1 MKGSKSK
8 KTVAIV
14 SVLVIIAVGAVLAIY
29 FANSTSIEK
38 YIKKELVAHGIDG
51 YGKISE
57 SDVFDDDALLVVL
70 GSDYY
75 EWLYKNSYSDPLENT
90 IKINIDKK
98 SNLSNGDTVT
108 VRFRI
113 NYDRINSFDFN
124 KKLRGRKEIEKTYTV
139 SGLTEPKTV
148 DVFAAVAQVNDIA
161 GEMYLELHSS
171 YYKEYDGFAVMFENG
186 KIVLRDPRG
195 NYIAE
200 LRLAIQDSE
209 PDNNGK
215 VTVVIENSGNN
226 SWWGTNYTNIIDDK
240 YRYAEHGFILAETQ
254 KDFKV
259 IKWKTINNLS
269 EINGKSFDV
278 MKTHAIHEADM
289 ATSDSWKNITLE
301 NLFYYNDSGNPC
313 LLAIFEFT
321 RERYDGTT
329 EASFFAADLYGIST
343 YGDRV
348 DFVRFEYDEE
358 LDNYLEDL
366 KDIRSDSDFTEIKFK

>member
-14 SVLVIIAVGAVLAIY
+14 SLLVIIAVGAVLAIY

-38 YIKKELVAHGIDG
+38 YIAKDLVVHGIDG

-57 SDVFDDDALLVVL
+57 SDVFDDDTLLETL
-70 GSDYY
+70 GQDYY
-75 EWLYKNSYSDPLENT
+75 EWLCKNSYSDPLENT
-90 IKINIDKK
+90 IKINIDKE

-113 NYDRINSFDFN
+113 NYDRINSFNFN

-148 DVFAAVAQVNDIA
+148 DVFAAVKQVNDKA
-161 GEMYLELHSS
+161 GVLSVDLDTS
-171 YYKEYDGFAVMFENG
+171 YYKEDGGFAVMYENG
-186 KIVLRDPRG
+186 SLILRDPSG
-195 NYIAE
+195 NYIE
-200 LRLAIQDSE
+200 KLDLKVFGSRPSS
-209 PDNNGK
+209 NGK
-215 VTVVIENSGNN
+215 VTVAVNVLCNTEFGSG
-226 SWWGTNYTNIIDDK
+226 TIFIKDK
-240 YRYAEHGFILAETQ
+240 YRYAEYGFILAETQ

-259 IKWKTINNLS
+259 AKWKTINNLS

-278 MKTHAIHEADM
+278 MKTHAINEADM

-301 NLFYYNDSGNPC
+301 NLFYYNDSGDPC

-329 EASFFAADLYGIST
+329 AASFFAADLYGIST
-343 YGDRV
+343 YEDRV
-348 DFVRFEYDEE
+348 DFGRLEYDDE
-358 LDNYLEDL
+358 LDDYLEDL
-366 KDIRSDSDFTEIKFK
+366 RDIRSDSDFTEIKFK